1 MPFAWKL
8 GFIVKAVQP
17 NQVIIE
23 MPIIAEEHANL
34 LGVVHGGVLM
44 ALTDTAMGFA
54 CANQGSLPTTID
66 MNINFIKSIEAK
78 GTIKAIANVIHH
90 GRNTIVAE
98 AEVFTLGSELAAKAR
113 GTFFVIGNLEELAKE
128 ERNND

>member
-1 MPFAWKL
+1 
-8 GFIVKAVQP
+8 
-17 NQVIIE
+17 
-23 MPIIAEEHANL
+23 
-34 LGVVHGGVLM
+34 
-44 ALTDTAMGFA
+44 
-54 CANQGSLPTTID
+54 

-98 AEVFTLGSELAAKAR
+98 AEVFILGSELAAKAR
-113 GTFFVIGNLEELAKE
+113 GTFFVIGNLEELAKK